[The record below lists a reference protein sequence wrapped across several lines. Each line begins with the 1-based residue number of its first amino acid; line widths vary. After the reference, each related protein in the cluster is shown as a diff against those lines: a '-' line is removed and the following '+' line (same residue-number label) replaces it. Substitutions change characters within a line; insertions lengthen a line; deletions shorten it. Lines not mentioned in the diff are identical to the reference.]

1 MQGSFVVNFGTP
13 AYVPPPQ
20 PQVVFNVG
28 APVVNNGG
36 AFYIVSRMNGLV
48 LDVEGGSR
56 NQGMSRLLILK
67 QFSVFY
73 EIWLA
78 SANPTFSSGTR
89 IITWNKKYGGE
100 AVNQLWRWKGESLES
115 VASGLVLDISGQN
128 NTDLIVWP
136 YHGGVNQRFR
146 FDGSCLVNSGN
157 GKVVDIS
164 GNNSSPGAKTCA
176 WARNGGLNQQWYLEY
191 A

>member
-1 MQGSFVVNFGTP
+1 MQGSFVVNFGAP
-13 AYVPPPQ
+13 APYVPPPQ

-28 APVVNNGG
+28 APMVNNGG

-48 LDVEGGSR
+48 LDVEGGGR
-56 NQGMSRLLILK
+56 NQ
-67 QFSVFY
+67 
-73 EIWLA
+73 
-78 SANPTFSSGTR
+78 GTR

-100 AVNQLWRWKGESLES
+100 AANQLWRWKGESLES

-146 FDGSCLVNSGN
+146 FDGTCLVNSGN